1 MNEKISI
8 HKQIASYAQDM
19 ASQFS
24 KIMEKDFLYLINTE
38 GHPKEELELCFY
50 RLEPYRYSI
59 RRAEKILLDRWV
71 TFDFISVK
79 PRYDK

>member
-1 MNEKISI
+1 MNDKISI
-8 HKQIASYAQDM
+8 QKQIASCAQDM

-24 KIMEKDFLYLINTE
+24 KIMEKDILYLINTE

-50 RLEPYRYSI
+50 RLQPFRYSI

-71 TFDFISVK
+71 TFDSLTVK
-79 PRYDK
+79 PRHKE

>member
-8 HKQIASYAQDM
+8 HKQIASYAQEM
-19 ASQFS
+19 AIQFS
-24 KIMEKDFLYLINTE
+24 QIMEKDILYLINTE
-38 GHPKEELELCFY
+38 GHPKDELELCFY

-71 TFDFISVK
+71 TFDSLSVK
-79 PRYDK
+79 PRYEE